1 MKWETMLL
9 SKKDGGLGIRNLRLQ
24 NESLRLKWLWRYIN
38 EDKALWKEVIVSKY
52 GEASPW
58 CTEMVTDTYG
68 VGVWRTIRNY
78 GNLWKTIL
86 ASRLAMEQRQFWRD
100 RWFDQ
105 THLKEAFSYLFLIC
119 VNPEVTIQE
128 CWSTQGWDISFRRRL
143 NDWEIE
149 RVALLLGKIGQVFY

>member
-1 MKWETMLL
+1 ME
-9 SKKDGGLGIRNLRLQ
+9 I
-24 NESLRLKWLWRYIN
+24 YIN

-68 VGVWRTIRNY
+68 VGGWRTIRNY

-105 THLKEAFSYLFLIC
+105 TPLNEAFPDLFLIC
-119 VNPEVTIQE
+119 VNLEVTIQE
-128 CWSTQGWDISFRRRL
+128 C
-143 NDWEIE
+143 
-149 RVALLLGKIGQVFY
+149 